1 MIDGRKFFNQAI
13 NNYIITNNNM
23 TYVTNAQ
30 GDGYKSGCLWDYLHS
45 KITLS

>member
-30 GDGYKSGCLWDYLHS
+30 GDGYKSGCL
-45 KITLS
+45 